1 VARIPTIFSDSAS
14 VKLRIVRALA
24 LQMELRD
31 RKEPLKFLELG
42 QVPIKKT
49 GQLFRDMLWQATL

>member
-1 VARIPTIFSDSAS
+1 

-31 RKEPLKFLELG
+31 RKEPLKFLESG
-42 QVPIKKT
+42 QVPIEKA
-49 GQLFRDMLWQATL
+49 GQLFRDMLRQTAL